1 MAKLDRALKMGLVTG
16 KFRPS
21 TIGKVISH
29 WSRLNKFDP
38 CGQISSRLGMPRTKV
53 FHTLHHESHAASA
66 YFPSP
71 FDAATVITLD
81 GVGEW
86 ETATISIARG
96 SRINRLASVQLP
108 DSLGLFYSAFTAFL
122 GFEVNEGEY
131 KVMGMAGFG
140 TPRYEQEVRQLITVK
155 PDGRFS
161 VNRSLFDFT
170 QMDERPYG
178 PTFLKKFGAAREPE
192 SDFNVEESA
201 GAEITAANAAS
212 RHYADIAASVQKATE
227 SVILEIVS
235 NAVTR
240 TGVRNVCLAGGVALN
255 SAANA
260 RIRSELDC
268 DLFVQPAAGD
278 AGGAVGAALHHYGTH
293 APEPR
298 RRVMVTAQLGSRFEP
313 QTIRAALETSYLK
326 PTVVAPD
333 EATLVAEVAKRI
345 AAGQVT
351 GWFQGAAEWGPRALG
366 SRSILADPR
375 DPDMKERINEKI
387 KFREPFRPFAPA
399 VLAESATDY
408 FALPGPVHP
417 WSVESFMLSVVPV
430 RPDVRDQIPAV
441 THVDG
446 TARVQMVFRNQ
457 NTLFYK
463 LIRRLGDTTGVPIV
477 LNTSF
482 NLRGAPIVGAP
493 QDAIET
499 FLYSFGHRSSP
510 HDTLVTSVISHS

>member
-1 MAKLDRALKMGLVTG
+1 
-16 KFRPS
+16 
-21 TIGKVISH
+21 
-29 WSRLNKFDP
+29 
-38 CGQISSRLGMPRTKV
+38 
-53 FHTLHHESHAASA
+53 
-66 YFPSP
+66 
-71 FDAATVITLD
+71 
-81 GVGEW
+81 
-86 ETATISIARG
+86 
-96 SRINRLASVQLP
+96 
-108 DSLGLFYSAFTAFL
+108 
-122 GFEVNEGEY
+122 
-131 KVMGMAGFG
+131 
-140 TPRYEQEVRQLITVK
+140 
-155 PDGRFS
+155 
-161 VNRSLFDFT
+161 
-170 QMDERPYG
+170 
-178 PTFLKKFGAAREPE
+178 
-192 SDFNVEESA
+192 
-201 GAEITAANAAS
+201 
-212 RHYADIAASVQKATE
+212 
-227 SVILEIVS
+227 
-235 NAVTR
+235 
-240 TGVRNVCLAGGVALN
+240 
-255 SAANA
+255 
-260 RIRSELDC
+260 
-268 DLFVQPAAGD
+268 
-278 AGGAVGAALHHYGTH
+278 
-293 APEPR
+293 
-298 RRVMVTAQLGSRFEP
+298 MVTAQLGSRFEP
-313 QTIRAALETSYLK
+313 KTIGAALETSYLK

-446 TARVQMVFRNQ
+446 TTRVQMVFRNQ

-499 FLYSFGHRSSP
+499 FLYSGLDSLAIGP
-510 HDTLVTSVISHS
+510 YIIDK